1 MDLTSD
7 YAHRRMVKLL
17 TITLIAFMT
26 AFGLLANRYRPGRR
40 ERFRFS
46 KAYLAYALMWTIA
59 FSLVYGRQIY
69 KDYSQGQ
76 INLKDAIT
84 LYSYMNITVAVINFV
99 SQMII
104 SDHVAKMMSRVP
116 FFKTLSALQL
126 DSYSLYKSIALAMVK
141 AIVFPLILEIAFIMQ
156 QRRQHPEMS
165 LIWTVYRLFPLVISN
180 LLNNCYFGAMVVVKV
195 MLYALNTKLELQ
207 MQEVN
212 LLQRKDQLKIYTRYY
227 RMQRFC
233 TFADELDMLAQIYML
248 IYVHSGK
255 YLTPMSLSMIL
266 SLICHLLGITV
277 GFYSLYCAVADTFI
291 MGKPFDGLGSLI
303 NLVFLLISLAEITLL
318 THLCNHLLVATR
330 RSAVI
335 LQEMDLRHAD
345 CRFRQA
351 VHDFT
356 LLVTMTKF
364 QIKPLGLYELDMTLI
379 SSVFTAVASFLL
391 ILVQA
396 DLSQRFKMH

>member
-1 MDLTSD
+1 MNLGSD
-7 YAHRRMVKLL
+7 YAHRRMVKFL
-17 TITLIAFMT
+17 TVTLIVFMT
-26 AFGLLANRYRPGRR
+26 ASGLLANRYRSGSR

-46 KAYLAYALMWTIA
+46 KAYLAYALLWTTA

-69 KDYSQGQ
+69 KDYLQGQ

-84 LYSYMNITVAVINFV
+84 LYSYMNITVAVINYV
-99 SQMII
+99 TQMII

-116 FFKTLSALQL
+116 FFDTLKSLRL
-126 DSYSLYKSIALAMVK
+126 DSRSLYKSITLALVK
-141 AIVFPLILEIAFIMQ
+141 TIVFPLTLEVAFILQ

-180 LLNNCYFGAMVVVKV
+180 LLNNCYFGAMVIVKE
-195 MLYALNTKLELQ
+195 MLNALNVRLESQL
-207 MQEVN
+207 QEVN
-212 LLQRKDQLKIYTRYY
+212 LLQREDQLKMFTKYY

-233 TFADELDMLAQIYML
+233 SLADELDKLAHRYKL

-277 GFYSLYCAVADTFI
+277 GFYSLYYAIADTFI
-291 MGKPFDGLGSLI
+291 LGKPYDGLGSLI
-303 NLVFLLISLAEITLL
+303 NLVFLLISLAEVTLL
-318 THLCNHLLVATR
+318 SHLCNHLLVATR

-335 LQEMDLRHAD
+335 LQQMNLSHAD
-345 CRFRQA
+345 RRYRQA
-351 VHDFT
+351 VHSFT
-356 LLVTMTKF
+356 LLVTVTKF
-364 QIKPLGLYELDMTLI
+364 QIKPLGLYELDMRLI
-379 SSVFTAVASFLL
+379 SNVFSAVAMFLL

-396 DLSQRFKMH
+396 DLSQRFKML

>member
-1 MDLTSD
+1 MNLTSD

-17 TITLIAFMT
+17 TITLIVLMT

-46 KAYLAYALMWTIA
+46 KAYLAYALLWTIS

-69 KDYSQGQ
+69 KDYRQDQ

-84 LYSYMNITVAVINFV
+84 LYSYMNITVAVINYV
-99 SQMII
+99 TQMII

-116 FFKTLSALQL
+116 FFDTLKSLRL
-126 DSYSLYKSIALAMVK
+126 DSKSLYKSIAFALVK
-141 AIVFPLILEIAFIMQ
+141 TLMFPLTVEVAFILQ

-165 LIWTVYRLFPLVISN
+165 LIWTVYKLFPLMISN
-180 LLNNCYFGAMVVVKV
+180 LLNNCYFGAMVVVKE
-195 MLYALNTKLELQ
+195 MLYALNARLESQL
-207 MQEVN
+207 QEVN
-212 LLQRKDQLKIYTRYY
+212 LLQQKDQLKLYTKYY

-233 TFADELDMLAQIYML
+233 SMADELEKLEHRYKL

-255 YLTPMSLSMIL
+255 YLTPMALSMIL

-277 GFYSLYCAVADTFI
+277 GFYSLYYAIADTLI
-291 MGKPFDGLGSLI
+291 MGKPYDGLGSLI
-303 NLVFLLISLAEITLL
+303 NLVFLLISLAEITML

-335 LQEMDLRHAD
+335 LQEMNLRHAD
-345 CRFRQA
+345 SRYRKA
-351 VHDFT
+351 VHGFT
-356 LLVTMTKF
+356 LLITVTKF
-364 QIKPLGLYELDMTLI
+364 QIKPLGLYEMDMRLI
-379 SSVFTAVASFLL
+379 SNVFSAVASFLL

-396 DLSQRFKMH
+396 DLTQRFKKL